1 MDTVEMDKRAL
12 RILEGW
18 DPFSVGMGKYG
29 AEAADVIDSLHAIDH
44 PSDLAKAIQEIYG
57 FSFKQWIP
65 LEKCVE
71 VSYKLLAVKY
81 EEKHII

>member
-18 DPFSVGMGKYG
+18 DPFSVGMGEYG
-29 AEAADVIDSLHAIDH
+29 EEAANVIDRLHAIDH
-44 PSDLAKAIQEIYG
+44 PSDLAKAIQGIYEL
-57 FSFKQWIP
+57 SFKRWIP

-81 EEKHII
+81 EAKHII

>member
-1 MDTVEMDKRAL
+1 MDKRAL
-12 RILEGW
+12 WIMEGW
-18 DPFSVGMGKYG
+18 DPFSAGTGGNYK
-29 AEAADVIDSLHAIDH
+29 AEATDVIGKLHEIDD
-44 PSDLAKAIQEIYG
+44 PSELAKAIQAIYES
-57 FSFKQWIP
+57 SFKQWIP